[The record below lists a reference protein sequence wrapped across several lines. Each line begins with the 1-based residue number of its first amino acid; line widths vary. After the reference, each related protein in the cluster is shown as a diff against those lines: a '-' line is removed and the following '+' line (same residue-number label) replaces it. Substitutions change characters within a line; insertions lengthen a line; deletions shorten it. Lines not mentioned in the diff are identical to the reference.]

1 MTENK
6 HSDYDLKQMQ
16 SLPLEVKIQMTKER
30 IKKWYDSWFR
40 FEIENINTGKIRYV
54 TATKEPPLKKN
65 EHIISA
71 GGGTVMLVF
80 QVEKILQF

>member
-16 SLPLEVKIQMTKER
+16 SLPLEIKIQMTKER
-30 IKKWYDSWFR
+30 IKKWYNSWFR
-40 FEIENINTGKIRYV
+40 FEIENTNTGRIRYV
-54 TATKEPPLKKN
+54 TATEEPPLKKN

-71 GGGTVMLVF
+71 GGVL
-80 QVEKILQF
+80 LC